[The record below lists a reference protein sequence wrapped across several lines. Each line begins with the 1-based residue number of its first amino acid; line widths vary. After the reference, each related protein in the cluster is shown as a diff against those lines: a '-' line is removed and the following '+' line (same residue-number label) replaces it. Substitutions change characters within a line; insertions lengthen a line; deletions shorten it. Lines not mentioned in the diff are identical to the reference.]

1 VNSRTFKHQTCF
13 QVFQGVE
20 FRRKKFKDFQ
30 GCMGTLPIGINVV
43 EFWGTEWRIQK
54 AWLVAKGE
62 VWGGRYTSYRS
73 RDLGRALGLSPEKKD
88 IFSLEM
94 ARFGEF

>member
-1 VNSRTFKHQTCF
+1 MHGNLAHRDKC
-13 QVFQGVE
+13 G
-20 FRRKKFKDFQ
+20 
-30 GCMGTLPIGINVV
+30 GILGDRVADPK
-43 EFWGTEWRIQK
+43 G
-54 AWLVAKGE
+54 LVGGEGE